1 MLHQQVEISLDD
13 GLRDESVKH
22 ETVYAVLL
30 NTCNEQ
36 GRKEERKICIL
47 YSRLEDEAQVYVI
60 VTRSAYFLHC
70 ITTKSIIHK

>member
-22 ETVYAVLL
+22 KAVYAVLL

-36 GRKEERKICIL
+36 GRKEERKI
-47 YSRLEDEAQVYVI
+47 
-60 VTRSAYFLHC
+60 
-70 ITTKSIIHK
+70 